1 LVIFVTLDN
10 KTVKNEVMQN
20 QFLITIDERTP
31 KKFALEFLKNVNF
44 IKSVKPQKDAMT
56 EIDEITLISQK
67 TLSEE
72 WLSEE
77 DSRWDKLLQD
87 EI

>member
-1 LVIFVTLDN
+1 
-10 KTVKNEVMQN
+10 MQN
-20 QFLITIDERTP
+20 QFIITIDERTP
-31 KKFALEFLKNVNF
+31 KNFALEFLKNVNF

-67 TLSEE
+67 TLGEE

-77 DSRWDKLLQD
+77 DNRWDKLLQVK
-87 EI
+87 I

>member
-1 LVIFVTLDN
+1 
-10 KTVKNEVMQN
+10 MQN

>member
-77 DSRWDKLLQD
+77 DNRWDKLLQD

>member
-1 LVIFVTLDN
+1 
-10 KTVKNEVMQN
+10 MQN

-31 KKFALEFLKNVNF
+31 KKFALEFLKSVNF